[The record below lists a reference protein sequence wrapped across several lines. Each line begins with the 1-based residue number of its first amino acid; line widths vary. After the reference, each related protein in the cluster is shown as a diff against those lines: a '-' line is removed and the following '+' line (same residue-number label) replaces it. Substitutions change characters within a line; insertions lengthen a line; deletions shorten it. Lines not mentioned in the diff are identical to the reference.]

1 MTWDVCD
8 KFVGPMPIA
17 EFLSEFVPEASQ
29 ARKTERII
37 SFDKRSV
44 SHNEDHFIQAIKT
57 SGLADN
63 LTFVNTTAKQDKA
76 ILGRPDIIIYRK
88 REGHQENE
96 RLTSLDW
103 RAVDVWIE
111 NKKGKEDIFHNLTHM
126 RREAGV
132 ECHFRVFSY
141 SIILF
146 GKAEGR
152 LLRWDRSGAIYTE
165 IFDWTKDPNTLSEF
179 IWRLNSLT
187 FAQRGYDTTVTSVLK
202 NDKGVG
208 DAQSML
214 AVYMDVEKIEVED
227 LRQILVNDDHAMD
240 GQPKPYIIW
249 KPIWETKTL
258 FGRSTFGFVC
268 HDVERNKLVY
278 LKDYWCTDFPGIE
291 KEGDIYR
298 DLLEAK
304 PLSMFGSTR
313 ELCQVIRDAMIA
325 HMDAYDKAKI
335 LHRDVSAGNILIAP
349 DRSGL
354 LIDWDMSK
362 RVDVTQQRQHS
373 HTGTWQFISTGLLLH
388 PHARS
393 HQISDDIESFYWVLI
408 YIVMK
413 CRHSAIEGQSQDM
426 QRVFDGYRDVDE
438 DGVIRG
444 GDRKLSFLHKL
455 MLHPDTFGFVPEP
468 CRQIIEELRTLLKTF
483 YDDINPKSIMPEP
496 QAERNVWTEVKDA
509 HEKLC
514 SSEWVLNLITRNLE
528 SKNWSDDDGSLSK
541 NIVGHDPTFSR
552 GCRKCKAKDD
562 DSPVEKEMGL
572 SFNKKRRGR
581 YPPKGSSLSRYSSSA
596 VSQSFPCPR

>member
-1 MTWDVCD
+1 ML
-8 KFVGPMPIA
+8 GG
-17 EFLSEFVPEASQ
+17 LS
-29 ARKTERII
+29 ARI
-37 SFDKRSV
+37 
-44 SHNEDHFIQAIKT
+44 
-57 SGLADN
+57 
-63 LTFVNTTAKQDKA
+63 
-76 ILGRPDIIIYRK
+76 
-88 REGHQENE
+88 
-96 RLTSLDW
+96 
-103 RAVDVWIE
+103 
-111 NKKGKEDIFHNLTHM
+111 
-126 RREAGV
+126 
-132 ECHFRVFSY
+132 FRVFSY

-165 IFDWTKDPNTLSEF
+165 IFDWAKDPNTLSEF

-187 FAQRGYDTTVTSVLK
+187 FAQCGYDTTVTSVSK

-227 LRQILVNDDHAMD
+227 LCQILVNDDHATD

-258 FGRSTFGFVC
+258 FGWSTFGFVC

-278 LKDYWCTDFPGIE
+278 LKDYWRTDFPGIE

-304 PLSMFGSTR
+304 VRFIPELGPAGDVLSTPEHSLNVQCTRTQDYVKDGERKRIWCPGTPRIKQYVHYRLVLNMLGQPL
-313 ELCQVIRDAMIA
+313 
-325 HMDAYDKAKI
+325 
-335 LHRDVSAGNILIAP
+335 N
-349 DRSGL
+349 
-354 LIDWDMSK
+354 
-362 RVDVTQQRQHS
+362 
-373 HTGTWQFISTGLLLH
+373 
-388 PHARS
+388 
-393 HQISDDIESFYWVLI
+393 DIESFYWVLI

-413 CRHSAIEGQSQDM
+413 CQHSAIKGQSQDM
-426 QRVFDGYRDVDE
+426 QHIFDGYRDVDE

-444 GDRKLSFLHKL
+444 GDGKLSFLHKL
-455 MLHPDTFGFVPEP
+455 MLHPDSFGFVPEP

-496 QAERNVWTEVKDA
+496 QVERNVQTEVKDA

-541 NIVGHDPTFSR
+541 NIVGHDPMFSR
-552 GCRKCKAKDD
+552 GCRKRKAKDD
-562 DSPVEKEMGL
+562 DSPVEMGL

-596 VSQSFPCPR
+596 VSQGFPCPR